1 MTTEHPETK
10 EEIKTTCLK
19 KRMCNYFSFGIDSR
33 IGYGNCERKNF
44 LLTFS
49 PKGFD
54 KKRTKSRFKNKLV
67 YFCEGIKKTFLKTPK
82 VNDVLEV
89 VHQEPLTNL
98 ERSVILIFF
107 SVSVS

>member
-49 PKGFD
+49 
-54 KKRTKSRFKNKLV
+54 KKDL
-67 YFCEGIKKTFLKTPK
+67 IKREQNQDLRI
-82 VNDVLEV
+82 
-89 VHQEPLTNL
+89 NL
-98 ERSVILIFF
+98 FIF
-107 SVSVS
+107 VKE